1 MALHETLHIY
11 MSFHLRER
19 SDGRSHVPRTRTRS
33 PGIPRVRDFRAVGDR
48 SWHPPPSRDGG
59 ARVREREERSGFVCL
74 VFLFFSEF
82 FFSLLFTLQ
91 RDSGGLRP
99 ELLVTRDSCVLRSPA
114 GLKPDKDYHT
124 LEMLYLPAARVKA
137 PLSRASARLILPL
150 GNRDT
155 ETWRLH
161 LATAIEI
168 KYSK

>member
-19 SDGRSHVPRTRTRS
+19 EIRRALSRAAAHKTRVPGSRIFRIFVPSSVIDRD
-33 PGIPRVRDFRAVGDR
+33 PLPPREVGAPRAR
-48 SWHPPPSRDGG
+48 KR
-59 ARVREREERSGFVCL
+59 REERFCVCL
-74 VFLFFSEF
+74 VFLFFSGF
-82 FFSLLFTLQ
+82 FFSLPFFTLQ

-137 PLSRASARLILPL
+137 PLSRR
-150 GNRDT
+150 RD
-155 ETWRLH
+155 
-161 LATAIEI
+161 
-168 KYSK
+168 